1 MTKVKF
7 LLFAL
12 AAVAFA
18 SCTAD
23 PTTEGGV
30 SSVDTSSHKI
40 VNSAMYASQGSLLI
54 NVDAETVALLDSGEG
69 TTAIDEVAKQI
80 GATSVEHAINM
91 TLNAERK
98 REYGLDRWFVVRFPE
113 EVDVTVA
120 AEKFAAVAAVSHVQ
134 YNTVLRKPAVKAY
147 PVDATTIVSTR
158 ASENR
163 FDDPLLDLQWH
174 YINTGNQ
181 ALFEGAVAGA
191 DINVD
196 PAWDIT
202 AGRREIIVAIVD
214 EGIDYR
220 HPDLKYNM
228 WVNEAELNGE
238 AGVDD
243 DGNGFFDDIYGYNFV
258 PGTSG
263 AITWDK
269 PSVNP
274 DREGDQGHGT
284 HVAGT
289 VAAVN
294 NNGIGL
300 CGVAGG
306 TGNGDGVRLMSCQIF
321 SRGILTTIDTSSAAI
336 TYAADMGATVLQNSW
351 GYPSDGIQHDF
362 NYRQF
367 YGIEKRAIDYFIGTK
382 NSSALDGG
390 IVIFAAGNDGND
402 SADYPA
408 AYVDYI
414 GVTALAADGLPAYY
428 TNYNTGC
435 NIAAPGGELRLS
447 SDGYSLVEEGGIFS
461 TLPNE
466 AYGYMQGTSMACPHV
481 SGIAALALSYAMDL
495 GITLTVDQLK
505 SIILTSVNSIDD
517 KLTTGSRPNPEGG
530 RLQLNTYKGKLGTGS
545 ADAYRTLMAVRGTMC
560 YPAVVGEEVEIDLND
575 IMGDGNLSL
584 TMLKNVEIP
593 TTVAAKLGIEDAPA
607 VFKNKAYI
615 TCTKPGCGIIK
626 LHAIA
631 GGNELG
637 GGNQKPG
644 GMDITVE
651 IALVVREVNDDHGWF

>member
-1 MTKVKF
+1 MTKVKS
-7 LLFAL
+7 LLFAV
-12 AAVAFA
+12 AVVALA
-18 SCTAD
+18 SCTTD
-23 PTTEGGV
+23 PTAEGGV
-30 SSVDTSSHKI
+30 AKVGASSDKI
-40 VNSAMYASQGSLLI
+40 VNSAMYACEGSLLI
-54 NVDAETVALLDSGEG
+54 YVDAETAASLDGGACSTAL
-69 TTAIDEVAKQI
+69 DEVTKQI
-80 GATSVEHAINM
+80 GATSVEHAIDM

-98 REYGLDRWFVVRFPE
+98 REYGLDRWFVVRFPA

-120 AEKFAAVAAVSHVQ
+120 AEKFASVAEVSRVQ
-134 YNTVLRKPAVKAY
+134 YNTVLRKPAVKPY
-147 PVDATTIVSTR
+147 PVDAATIASTR
-158 ASENR
+158 TSDNR

-174 YINTGNQ
+174 YINTGNP
-181 ALFEGAVAGA
+181 AIFEGAVAGA
-191 DINVD
+191 DVNVD

-202 AGRREIIVAIVD
+202 AGRRDIIVAVVD

-220 HPDLKYNM
+220 HPDLKDNM

-243 DGNGFFDDIYGYNFV
+243 DGNGYFDDIYGYNFV
-258 PGTSG
+258 PGTAG
-263 AITWDK
+263 TITWDK

-274 DREGDQGHGT
+274 DVEGDVGHGT

-306 TGNGDGVRLMSCQIF
+306 TGKGDGVRLMSCQIF
-321 SRGILTTIDTSSAAI
+321 SRGIPTTIDTSASAI
-336 TYAADMGATVLQNSW
+336 TYAADMGASVLQNSW
-351 GYPSDGIQHDF
+351 GYPSHGIQHDH
-362 NYRQF
+362 NYRRF
-367 YGIEKRAIDYFIGTK
+367 YSIEYSAIEYFINTK
-382 NSSALDGG
+382 NCSALDGG
-390 IVIFAAGNDGND
+390 IVIFAAGNDGNS

-408 AYVDYI
+408 AYVNYI

-435 NIAAPGGELRLS
+435 NIAAPGGELRLTN
-447 SDGYSLVEEGGIFS
+447 DGSIIEEGGVFS

-466 AYGYMQGTSMACPHV
+466 GYGYMQGTSMACPHV
-481 SGIAALALSYAMDL
+481 SGVAALAMSYAMDL

-505 SIILTSVNSIDD
+505 SIILTSVNGIDD

-530 RLQLNTYKGKLGTGS
+530 RLQLNTYKGKMGTGS
-545 ADAYRTLMAVRGTMC
+545 LDAYRTLMAVRGTKC
-560 YPAVVGEEVEIDLND
+560 YPAVVGDEVEIDLND
-575 IMGDGNLSL
+575 ILGDGNLSM

-593 TTVAAKLGIEDAPA
+593 SAVADKLGIDDAPA

-615 TCTKPGCGIIK
+615 TCTKPGCGIVK

-631 GGNELG
+631 GGEELG
-637 GGNQKPG
+637 GNNQKPG
-644 GMDITVE
+644 GMDVTVE
-651 IALVVREVNDDHGWF
+651 VALVVRATNDDHGWF